1 MRMFDDKPKAL
12 LRFGA
17 LATVGAIALTGC
29 AESGGGNSGSGEG
42 LSYGASK
49 EEYQAAFADIDQIT
63 LQTQSPGA
71 AGSTAGAFLENYLK
85 SVEEWSDGKI
95 KFDIAYSDAIAK
107 AAQIDDAVRDGRL
120 DIGQVVAIYEP
131 KEFPA
136 TAALLETSVLSD
148 QSVVTGTLQ
157 SNAWAPELAFNTP
170 EIVAEFEDKG
180 MKLMFP
186 SYNAGVNA
194 LFCTKERI
202 TPSEINGANISVGN
216 TAGTQQVKSIGG
228 NATSVAYTELY
239 EALQRGVIDCS
250 MSSPAVGILGG
261 FIEAAHQV
269 VIDPDAGL
277 AVPTGNMVIN
287 QGVWDG
293 LPLVAQQLLWDRMET
308 FISGSIEDKIWP
320 ITVEAVQA
328 VRAAGGSVQAFDP
341 ALRAKLQETNAGI
354 LADVS
359 KNSTFEDG
367 AQFAANAKELAD
379 KWSKIVTELG
389 YTNETDY
396 NGFAD
401 WYAPG
406 KIDIGPFVDK
416 FYEEVLLPN
425 RPS

>member
-1 MRMFDDKPKAL
+1 MFSDKPKAL

-17 LATVGAIALTGC
+17 LAAAGAIALTGC
-29 AESGGGNSGSGEG
+29 AETGGGNAGNGQG
-42 LSYGASK
+42 LAYGASK
-49 EEYQAAFADIDQIT
+49 EEYQAAFADIDRIT
-63 LQTQSPGA
+63 LHTQSPGA

-85 SVEEWSDGKI
+85 SVEEWSGGKI
-95 KFDIAYSDAIAK
+95 EFDIAYSDAIAK

-131 KEFPA
+131 KEYPA
-136 TAALLETSVLSD
+136 TAALLDTSVLSD
-148 QSVVTGTLQ
+148 QSVVTGALQ
-157 SNAWAPELAFNTP
+157 SNAWAPELAFKTP
-170 EIVAEFEDKG
+170 EIVAEFADRD

-186 SYNAGVNA
+186 AYNAGVNA
-194 LFCTKERI
+194 LFCTEVR
-202 TPSEINGANISVGN
+202 TTSSEINGANISVGN
-216 TAGTQQVKSIGG
+216 TAGTQQVRAIGG

-239 EALQRGVIDCS
+239 EALQRGVVDCS

-261 FIEAAHQV
+261 FIEAAHEV

-287 QGVWDG
+287 QEVWNK
-293 LPLVAQQLLWDRMET
+293 LPLVARQLLWDRMKT

-320 ITVEAVQA
+320 ITVEAVDA
-328 VRAAGGSVQAFDP
+328 IRAAGGSVQAFDP
-341 ALRAKLQETNAGI
+341 ELRAKLQETNKSI
-354 LADVS
+354 VNDLA

-367 AQFAANAKELAD
+367 AQFAANAEELAD
-379 KWSKIVTELG
+379 KWSKIIADLG
-389 YTNETDY
+389 YTNESDY

-416 FYEEVLLPN
+416 LFEEVFLPN

>member
-1 MRMFDDKPKAL
+1 MFSDKPKAL

-17 LATVGAIALTGC
+17 LAAAGVIALTGC
-29 AESGGGNSGSGEG
+29 AETGGGNSGSGEG
-42 LSYGASK
+42 LPYGATK
-49 EEYQAAFADIDQIT
+49 EEFQAAFADIDRIT
-63 LQTQSPGA
+63 LHTQSPGA

-85 SVEEWSDGKI
+85 SVEEWSGGKI
-95 KFDIAYSDAIAK
+95 EFDIAYSDAIAK

-131 KEFPA
+131 KEYPA
-136 TAALLETSVLSD
+136 TAALLDTSVLSD
-148 QSVVTGTLQ
+148 QSVVTGALQ
-157 SNAWAPELAFNTP
+157 SNAWAPELAFATP
-170 EIVAEFEDKG
+170 EIVAEFEDKD

-186 SYNAGVNA
+186 AYNAGVNA
-194 LFCTKERI
+194 LFCTDKR
-202 TPSEINGANISVGN
+202 TTSAEIKGANISVGN

-239 EALQRGVIDCS
+239 EALQRGVVDCS

-261 FIEAAHQV
+261 FIEAAHEV

-277 AVPTGNMVIN
+277 AVPTGNMVVN
-287 QGVWDG
+287 QEVWNK
-293 LPLVAQQLLWDRMET
+293 LPLVARQLLWDRMKI

-320 ITVEAVQA
+320 ITVEAVEEI
-328 VRAAGGSVQAFDP
+328 RAAGGSVQAFDP
-341 ALRAKLQETNAGI
+341 ELRTKLQETNKSI
-354 LADVS
+354 LDALA

-367 AQFAANAKELAD
+367 AQFAANAEELAD
-379 KWSKIVTELG
+379 KWSTIVAELG
-389 YTNETDY
+389 YTNESDY

-401 WYAPG
+401 WYSPG

-416 FYEEVLLPN
+416 LFEEVFLPN